1 MEKIIENNQ
10 VTISGEMT
18 SDFEF
23 SHEVFGEGF
32 YTAQMAIR
40 RESGQKDR
48 IPIMASERLVDVK
61 RKWTG
66 QSAEVSG
73 QLRSYDRNEGERNRL
88 ELSVF
93 ARKMEIR
100 GKGRK
105 KIRSD
110 ENSVFLDGYVC
121 KIPFYRKTPT
131 GREITDLLLA
141 VRMPYGKSVYIPC
154 ICWGRNAR
162 YAEGFELGQPVQVWG
177 RIQSRDYQKRISDQE
192 YEARVAYEVSAS
204 GLQMKK
210 E

>member
-40 RESGQKDR
+40 RKADKRQDSDYGIGKAGR
-48 IPIMASERLVDVK
+48 CK

-93 ARKMEIR
+93 ARKMELR
-100 GKGRK
+100 AAGKK

-162 YAEGFELGQPVQVWG
+162 YAEGFELGQPVQVCG